1 MRLDLLLV
9 RLRFA
14 KSRGIAQKWIGE
26 GHLRLNGRRV
36 EKADA
41 PVGPGAVL
49 TLPGSGAARVIV
61 IDALPQ
67 RRGPPAEARS
77 HYRALDAGPVSP

>member
-14 KSRGIAQKWIGE
+14 KSRSIAHKWIGE
-26 GHLRLNGRRV
+26 GHIRLDGRRV
-36 EKADA
+36 EKPGA
-41 PVGPGAVL
+41 PVAPGAVL
-49 TLPGSGAARVIV
+49 TLPGGMAARVIV
-61 IDALPQ
+61 IDALPP

-77 HYRALDAGPVSP
+77 HYHALDAGRVAP